1 MKIIALAVAG
11 TILLSGCATELGNTR
26 AAQHGADQV
35 RMIAVQRE
43 ARVQEAQAQA
53 QMNAALVDALARV
66 AEANPEQASSVSVA
80 LAVIGVRGADDSGS
94 DAPTVTLQREQNV
107 GLEYVKAL
115 APTVGNLA
123 SGLGVAAINAGIQK
137 NASDN
142 NRQILLGDQAADRGI
157 VEAVASLGSVAA
169 AQTGVAVSGDYY
181 DLEGEASVD
190 NSAVTTTSQDTTTT
204 TTTETTTQN
213 TTQNTTETTTEVSLN
228 TTLNYEGEKIT
239 LQELITS
246 LNDAGAS
253 YSIDLNNDGIPDV
266 SGDTDT
272 TDVNTGV
279 SCVPTFDGYQCTGE

>member
-1 MKIIALAVAG
+1 MKIIALLVAG
-11 TILLSGCATELGNTR
+11 TALLSGCATELGNTR

-80 LAVIGVRGADDSGS
+80 LAVIGVRGADDNGS

-253 YSIDLNNDGIPDV
+253 YSIDLNNDGIPEV

>member
-1 MKIIALAVAG
+1 MKIIALLVAG
-11 TILLSGCATELGNTR
+11 TALLSGCATELGNTR

-115 APTVGNLA
+115 APTVGNLV
-123 SGLGVAAINAGIQK
+123 SGLGVAAINAGVQK

-142 NRQILLGDQAADRGI
+142 NRDVMLGDQQQNARI
-157 VEAVASLGSVAA
+157 VEAVAGLGN
-169 AQTGVAVSGDYY
+169 TAVSNAGMSVSGSYY
-181 DLEGEASVD
+181 DMEDSASVD
-190 NSAVTTTSQDTTTT
+190 QSTTSSMDTTTT
-204 TTTETTTQN
+204 TNTTTTNETSSDTTITTEISAN
-213 TTQNTTETTTEVSLN
+213 TTIDYQGEEMTLAELVTQLQN
-228 TTLNYEGEKIT
+228 
-239 LQELITS
+239 
-246 LNDAGAS
+246 AGAT
-253 YSIDLNNDGIPDV
+253 YSVDLNNDGEADV
-266 SGDTDT
+266 SGGDGEVDTD
-272 TDVNTGV
+272 V

>member
-115 APTVGNLA
+115 APTVGNLV
-123 SGLGVAAINAGIQK
+123 SGLGVAAINANVQK

-142 NRQILLGDQAADRGI
+142 NRDVMLGDQQQNARI
-157 VEAVASLGSVAA
+157 VEAVAGLGN
-169 AQTGVAVSGDYY
+169 TAVSNAGMSVSGSYY
-181 DLEGEASVD
+181 DMEDSASVD
-190 NSAVTTTSQDTTTT
+190 QSTTSSMDTTTT
-204 TTTETTTQN
+204 TNTTTTNETSSDTTITTEISAN
-213 TTQNTTETTTEVSLN
+213 TTIDYQGEEMTLAELVTQLQN
-228 TTLNYEGEKIT
+228 
-239 LQELITS
+239 
-246 LNDAGAS
+246 AGAT
-253 YSIDLNNDGIPDV
+253 YSVDLNNDGEADV
-266 SGDTDT
+266 SGGDGEVD
-272 TDVNTGV
+272 TGV

>member
-157 VEAVASLGSVAA
+157 VEAVAGLGSVAA

>member
-157 VEAVASLGSVAA
+157 VEAVAGLGSVAA

-253 YSIDLNNDGIPDV
+253 YSIDLNNDGIPEV

-279 SCVPTFDGYQCTGE
+279 SCVPTFDGYQCTGS